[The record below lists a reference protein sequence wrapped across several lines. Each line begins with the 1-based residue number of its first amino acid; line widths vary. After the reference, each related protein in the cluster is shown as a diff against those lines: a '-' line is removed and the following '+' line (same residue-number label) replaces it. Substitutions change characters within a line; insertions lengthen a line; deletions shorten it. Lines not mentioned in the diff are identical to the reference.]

1 MQPNTNALER
11 AFELARC
18 RTCTSIKE
26 IKQRLNAEGYWS
38 DVIEGR
44 QLGQQLRGLIEA
56 KASKTHRFGLPKVH
70 ERHSG

>member
-1 MQPNTNALER
+1 MQTNTTALER

-18 RTCTSIKE
+18 GMCTSIKE

-38 DVIEGR
+38 EVIEGR

-56 KASKTHRFGLPKVH
+56 KASKIR
-70 ERHSG
+70 

>member
-18 RTCTSIKE
+18 GTCTSIKD
-26 IKQRLNAEGYWS
+26 IKERLNAEGYWS

-56 KASKTHRFGLPKVH
+56 KASKIR
-70 ERHSG
+70 

>member
-1 MQPNTNALER
+1 MQPNTTALER

-18 RTCTSIKE
+18 GTCTSIKE
-26 IKQRLNAEGYWS
+26 IKQRLNAEGYWK

-56 KASKTHRFGLPKVH
+56 KASKIRWSRVAPVQ
-70 ERHSG
+70 